1 MLPSLPSSSANAV
14 LQAPVHGDMLFVS
27 TLDGSGLMAYKP
39 GSGMASIDKS
49 IYQNTRPFSMR
60 PRPDLPEDRCVTSK
74 QTKVGSQ
81 YYPLCSA

>member
-1 MLPSLPSSSANAV
+1 MP

-39 GSGMASIDKS
+39 GSGMAAIDKS

-74 QTKVGSQ
+74 QTKVWGAARSV
-81 YYPLCSA
+81 LG